1 MSIYHSFLQC
11 FCYKNDFSP
20 YFYYTIFFYFF
31 YRWAQTN
38 MIFSYLHKFKQKKFT
53 VLSLQNKTIAYNLGQ
68 K

>member
-1 MSIYHSFLQC
+1 
-11 FCYKNDFSP
+11 
-20 YFYYTIFFYFF
+20 
-31 YRWAQTN
+31 